1 MNEINTLSSTT
12 TKMTTML
19 DKITATCDALISAL
33 EYTTEQASQYGGGI
47 VHCFE
52 SEYVDVVIRTLLQLR
67 VYATRLGKEINNGL
81 INSQHDLTLLVEGM
95 QDLED
100 KLTTLMRENGNLRN
114 NFAFGLEEIK
124 NTIKAIKETVMIA

>member
-1 MNEINTLSSTT
+1 
-12 TKMTTML
+12 ML
-19 DKITATCDALISAL
+19 DKIATTCDALVSAL

-47 VHCFE
+47 VQSFD

-67 VYATRLGKEINNGL
+67 AYATRLGKEINNGL
-81 INSQHDLTLLVEGM
+81 IHSQQDLTLLVEGM

-124 NTIKAIKETVMIA
+124 TTIREIKNTVVIA